1 LVTFSGKPIEPEEFL
16 NLLVAALGF
25 TIDTRLSKERIRDR
39 MCLFLLKTLVK
50 LADFFKIALDELI
63 DRKIREELDE

>member
-1 LVTFSGKPIEPEEFL
+1 
-16 NLLVAALGF
+16 
-25 TIDTRLSKERIRDR
+25 